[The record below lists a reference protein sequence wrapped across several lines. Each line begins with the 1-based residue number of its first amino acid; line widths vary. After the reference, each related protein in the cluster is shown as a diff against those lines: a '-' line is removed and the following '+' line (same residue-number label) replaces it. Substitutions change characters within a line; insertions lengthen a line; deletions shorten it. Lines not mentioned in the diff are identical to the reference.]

1 MSSSIAASLGLTR
14 PRKRTTPQLESG
26 EFVAPP
32 PTSFASPLVI
42 GSVGTKW
49 STTGSSGKQK
59 DADEESLF
67 ELEEYFVDGIRA
79 VGTPRSVQQ
88 GGGGEGDGEESEEE
102 YPTIRYVGG
111 ITAPNTPKQA
121 TSIRMEVE
129 RSVTPK
135 ASRLMR
141 VQTVKA
147 RSGGRKEKDI
157 GTSPLVTVSD
167 LTPDL
172 AALVSEAMGRTASTA
187 TIDRPFIGRSISYHP
202 PPSASPDSLIPAAS
216 ISTSTPL
223 PAPVPPSASS
233 LQVFIPLT
241 MPLNVPRRPSSDP
254 PPPPLPPKSPI
265 RLVQAP
271 QPAAISPL
279 ASPSSNPSPLSTP
292 GRGIP
297 AGFIAIPQAA
307 YSQLMSPS
315 NSQNSTTQ
323 TLHPPSSNTP
333 LPLSTPGREVPPQT
347 SQVPT
352 LPSTSAEAAQL
363 HATMVAAA
371 VAAATAQIERSQ
383 SILSTQTSS
392 TSSSMTVV
400 PTVLQAGGGGGGQTS
415 GIARKPPPTLFALS
429 NAATEQQAHPSNQQL
444 SPEPSNPPI
453 RQLTLPQMMVTTSD
467 PNAQASIVPGYSSL
481 SAEYSQHTAETGE
494 PHREVLSAGPASI
507 PLSRYGTRGAA
518 NTPQP
523 VVFTP
528 PQRSNSVNTLNQPQ
542 PSNPEP
548 SFPSNSPL
556 TDESHSASVDS
567 HQSSNDLSS
576 SSLSLNRS
584 NSSLALLAPLTKFP
598 DPAFPRRPLVLSEHL
613 SRFRKSSVTPTSPSS
628 LWHEMP
634 DGQLGGPNG
643 EGRTKRKRKVL
654 GTMFR
659 TGKGAAIKWVGKD
672 GLLGEDERWTIQKWG
687 LMFTVASL
695 FGYGLAGMICAF
707 STYLHSWQG
716 ADVAVVAETGLMTAS
731 TIAAFVLLLTSLLGL
746 SGTLLNSRPLLAIY
760 AVLLWPCLAV
770 MLVVGYI
777 SYRRASLNLEGKL
790 DQLWS
795 QALSAA
801 GRKVIQDEFLCCD
814 DATFTPTCFPRSN
827 LPGCKGSLLRF
838 EMKLLQFIYRTVL
851 GLVPLHLVNITL
863 ALLCANHVD
872 RQFGKGLM
880 PRQYR
885 LKANDFSPLL
895 LPTLSRTF
903 PSLPSQHAPS
913 LQRHAT
919 HRSTSSVS
927 SFTSTKEE
935 DLILKEERRED
946 EGDRQAWNQSGGI
959 RLVGG

>member
-14 PRKRTTPQLESG
+14 PRKRTTPILESG

-42 GSVGTKW
+42 GSVGTNW
-49 STTGSSGKQK
+49 STNGNTTGKQK

-67 ELEEYFVDGIRA
+67 ELEEYFVDGIRT
-79 VGTPRSVQQ
+79 VGTPRSVQK
-88 GGGGEGDGEESEEE
+88 GEGERDGEESEEE
-102 YPTIRYVGG
+102 YPMIRYVGG
-111 ITAPNTPKQA
+111 RTAPNTPKQA
-121 TSIRMEVE
+121 TSTRMEVE

-147 RSGGRKEKDI
+147 RAGGRKEKDI
-157 GTSPLVTVSD
+157 GTSPLVSVTD

-172 AALVSEAMGRTASTA
+172 AALVSEAMGRTA
-187 TIDRPFIGRSISYHP
+187 PFIGRSISYHP
-202 PPSASPDSLIPAAS
+202 PPSASPDSLTSAAS
-216 ISTSTPL
+216 IATSTPL

-241 MPLNVPRRPSSDP
+241 MPLNVPHRPSSDP
-254 PPPPLPPKSPI
+254 PPPPLPPKSPT
-265 RLVQAP
+265 RLIQAP

-315 NSQNSTTQ
+315 NSQTSTSQ
-323 TLHPPSSNTP
+323 TLHLPSSEILT
-333 LPLSTPGREVPPQT
+333 PLSTPGREVPPQT
-347 SQVPT
+347 GQVPT

-371 VAAATAQIERSQ
+371 VAAAQAQIERSQ
-383 SILSTQTSS
+383 SVLSNQTSS

-400 PTVLQAGGGGGGQTS
+400 PTVLQAGGGQTA
-415 GIARKPPPTLFALS
+415 GLARNPPPTLFALS
-429 NAATEQQAHPSNQQL
+429 NAATEQQHRPSSERLNL
-444 SPEPSNPPI
+444 EPINPPI
-453 RQLTLPQMMVTTSD
+453 RQLTLPQMMVTESD
-467 PNAQASIVPGYSSL
+467 PRVQPSIVPGYSSL
-481 SAEYSQHTAETGE
+481 STEHSQQSAQSEV

-528 PQRSNSVNTLNQPQ
+528 PQRANSLRTPYQPPSLSSEPGPHSVSPPVDQNQA
-542 PSNPEP
+542 
-548 SFPSNSPL
+548 
-556 TDESHSASVDS
+556 ASVDS

-628 LWHEMP
+628 LWHETP

-643 EGRTKRKRKVL
+643 EGGTKRRRKAL

-659 TGKGAAIKWVGKD
+659 TGKGAAIKWVGRD
-672 GLLGEDERWTIQKWG
+672 GLLGEDEGWTIQKWG

-716 ADVAVVAETGLMTAS
+716 ADVAVVAETGLMTAL

-770 MLVVGYI
+770 MLVVGYV

-795 QALSAA
+795 QSLSAA
-801 GRKVIQDEFLCCD
+801 GRKVIQDEFFCCD

-827 LPGCKGSLLRF
+827 LSGCKGSLLRF
-838 EMKLLQFIYRTVL
+838 ETKLLQSIYRTVL

-885 LKANDFSPLL
+885 LK
-895 LPTLSRTF
+895 
-903 PSLPSQHAPS
+903 
-913 LQRHAT
+913 
-919 HRSTSSVS
+919 
-927 SFTSTKEE
+927 
-935 DLILKEERRED
+935 
-946 EGDRQAWNQSGGI
+946 
-959 RLVGG
+959 